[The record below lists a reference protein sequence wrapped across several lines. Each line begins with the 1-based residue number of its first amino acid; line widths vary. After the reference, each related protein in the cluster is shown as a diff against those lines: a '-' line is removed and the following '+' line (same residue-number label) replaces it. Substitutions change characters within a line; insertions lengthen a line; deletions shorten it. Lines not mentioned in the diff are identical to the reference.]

1 MKKSNLF
8 KATCLAMATSLC
20 VAGCSTGSTNT
31 TTTESDTVSIGVS
44 FPLSGSV
51 ASDGELIVNA
61 IQLAVDEYNADG
73 GINGKTILIE
83 KEDDE
88 ANPTTAASVANL
100 FVENKDILS
109 VITSYNSSCGL
120 AQIPIYEEAGL
131 SAISPVTTSPSITGM
146 SDYYYRTCN
155 SDTYVGQLGADCLA
169 ELGWEKIAVLYEQD
183 DYGYGI
189 YETFTE
195 RAEEV
200 GIDIAYTGT
209 FVYGE
214 TKDFSTLL
222 SAIKAA
228 DVDGIYFIGLVTEMG
243 LLANQAGTFGVAD
256 IPVFADEGCY
266 SPAMIE
272 EGGDAVEGMYT
283 IGAFSANSTDGDS
296 AAFVADYEAAFGES
310 PSNWAAL
317 AYDAACTVFEAMK
330 TCDVLDRES
339 VNNALQ
345 VVEYEGITGLN
356 KFVDSDVSK
365 DYGIYQI
372 IDGEFVDV
380 VF

>member
-1 MKKSNLF
+1 MKRTNLF
-8 KATCLAMATSLC
+8 KVTALALTAVMALT
-20 VAGCSTGSTNT
+20 GCSSSSSSA
-31 TTTESDTVSIGVS
+31 ESDTVTVGVS
-44 FPLSGSV
+44 FPMSGSV
-51 ASDGELIVNA
+51 AADGELIVNA
-61 IQLAVDEYNADG
+61 IQLAVDEYNAAG
-73 GINGKTILIE
+73 GINGKTILLEI
-83 KEDDE
+83 EDDE

-100 FVENKDILS
+100 FVENDDILS

-120 AQIPIYEEAGL
+120 AQIPVFKEAGL

-155 SDTYVGQLGADCLA
+155 SDTYVGALGADCLA

-189 YETFTE
+189 YETFTA
-195 RAEEV
+195 RAEEI
-200 GIDIAYTGT
+200 GIDVAYTGT

-222 SAIKAA
+222 SAIKEA

-243 LLANQAGTFGVAD
+243 LMANQASTFGVAD
-256 IPVFADEGCY
+256 VPVFADEGCY

-272 EGGDAVEGMYT
+272 EGGDAVEGLYT
-283 IGAFSANSTDGDS
+283 IGAFSANSTDGETAS
-296 AAFVADYEAAFGES
+296 FVSDYESAYTDS

-317 AYDAACTVFEAMK
+317 GYDAACTLFEAML
-330 TCDVLDRES
+330 TCETLDRES

-345 VVEYEGITGLN
+345 VIEYEGITGMN
-356 KFVDSDVSK
+356 KFTNSDVAK
-365 DYGIYQI
+365 DYGVYQI
-372 IDGEFVDV
+372 VDGEFVDV

>member
-1 MKKSNLF
+1 MKRTKMLQVIGVVLT
-8 KATCLAMATSLC
+8 ATALI
-20 VAGCSTGSTNT
+20 VGCGKE
-31 TTTESDTVSIGVS
+31 ESAVSSDSVTVGVS

-51 ASDGELIVNA
+51 AADGELIVNA
-61 IQLAVDEYNADG
+61 IQLAADEYNEAG
-73 GINGKTILIE
+73 GINGKTIKIQA
-83 KEDDE
+83 EDDE

-100 FVENKDILS
+100 LVENKDIMS

-131 SAISPVTTSPSITGM
+131 SALSPVTTTPAITGM

-155 SDTYVGQLGADCLA
+155 SDTYVGELGAESLKA
-169 ELGWEKIAVLYEQD
+169 LGWEKIAVLYEQD

-189 YETFTE
+189 YETFISK
-195 RAEEV
+195 AEEIGLDV
-200 GIDIAYTGT
+200 AYTGT

-222 SAIKAA
+222 SAIKEA

-243 LLANQAGTFGVAD
+243 LLANQASTFGVED

-266 SPAMIE
+266 SPAMLT
-272 EGGDAVEGMYT
+272 EGGEAVEGMYT
-283 IGAFSANSTDGDS
+283 IGAFNANSEEEAVVNFVKKYEEAYGS
-296 AAFVADYEAAFGES
+296 A

-317 AYDAACTVFEAMK
+317 GYDAACTLFEAMLS
-330 TCDVLDRES
+330 CDELDRES
-339 VNNALQ
+339 INNALQ
-345 VVEYEGITGLN
+345 TIEYEGITGLN
-356 KFVDSDVSK
+356 KFTDSDVTK

-372 IDGEFVDV
+372 VDGEFVDADL
-380 VF
+380 

>member
-1 MKKSNLF
+1 MLQTIGVVL
-8 KATCLAMATSLC
+8 ATTAL
-20 VAGCSTGSTNT
+20 VVGCGSTDSA
-31 TTTESDTVSIGVS
+31 EDSDTVTVGVS

-51 ASDGELIVNA
+51 AADGELIVDA
-61 IQLAVDEYNADG
+61 IQLAADEYNAAG
-73 GINGKTILIE
+73 GINGKTIVLE
-83 KEDDE
+83 TEDDE

-100 FVENKDILS
+100 FVENDDILS

-146 SDYYYRTCN
+146 SDYYYRNCN
-155 SDTYVGQLGADCLA
+155 SDTYVGELGAESIEA
-169 ELGWEKIAVLYEQD
+169 LGWDTIAVLYEQD

-189 YETFTE
+189 YETFTAK
-195 RAEEV
+195 AEEL
-200 GIDIAYTGT
+200 GIEVAYVGT

-222 SAIKAA
+222 SAVKEA

-243 LLANQAGTFGVAD
+243 LLANQASTFGVED

-283 IGAFSANSTDGDS
+283 IGAFNANSEDEAVVS
-296 AAFVADYEAAFGES
+296 FVSSYEEAYGTA

-317 AYDAACTVFEAMK
+317 GYDAACTLFEAMLD
-330 TCDVLDRES
+330 CDELTREAI
-339 VNNALQ
+339 NDALEAI
-345 VVEYEGITGLN
+345 EYEGVTGMN
-356 KFVDSDVSK
+356 AFTDSDVTK
-365 DYGIYQI
+365 DYGVYQI

-380 VF
+380 DL